1 MKLLILD
8 SSSSSS
14 SGGANNPNSSG
25 AASVEIGV
33 VEKLMNGYGFIKCY
47 NRDQPLFFSQP
58 YYYQGPVNGLK
69 EGEIVEFE
77 PVFDRKSGK
86 TVANNIVRHQDK
98 LNQKRLQQQQQQQ
111 HLKMMDTLVAAVQ
124 QQQLDVP
131 NINLTNLKVL
141 FFCYTT

>member
-25 AASVEIGV
+25 AAANEIGV
-33 VEKLMNGYGFIKCY
+33 VEKLLNGYGFIKCY

-69 EGEIVEFE
+69 VGEIVEFE

-86 TVANNIVRHQDK
+86 TVATNIVRHQDK
-98 LNQKRLQQQQQQQ
+98 LNQKRLQQQQ
-111 HLKMMDTLVAAVQ
+111 HLKMMDTLAAVVQ

-141 FFCYTT
+141 FCHYFAYHN